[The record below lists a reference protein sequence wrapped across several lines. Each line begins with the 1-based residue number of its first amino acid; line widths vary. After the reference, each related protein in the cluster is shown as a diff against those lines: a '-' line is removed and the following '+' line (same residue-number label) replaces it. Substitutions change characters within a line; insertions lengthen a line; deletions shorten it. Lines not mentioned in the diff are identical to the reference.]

1 MGEWT
6 FEKDDFLTPAPYEAL
21 YKFHKEPFVHAT
33 KMAELASYA
42 DSVKFKG
49 FKAMYKRYVESLKV
63 PAGGW
68 TSGSTSPQSRPG
80 GAIMHPGSWRKR
92 WMALPTPLLRPTGS
106 WP

>member
-63 PAGGW
+63 SKNMISLYERGEKAPSVEALVNLADFFGV
-68 TSGSTSPQSRPG
+68 STDYLLG
-80 GAIMHPGSWRKR
+80 RKNF
-92 WMALPTPLLRPTGS
+92 
-106 WP
+106 